1 MITDALLGW
10 VLHHRALRDTSAEV
24 TFFTREKGLVKA
36 RFNSGRTP
44 KNQSMLQP
52 FTPLW
57 LILDEK
63 KYGFYVR
70 QLEASA
76 KTWVL
81 LGQTIYAGLYVNE
94 LLYHIL
100 HQSEEDSFLF
110 LAYEKTIQHLSESRT
125 LPNVERALRR
135 FEWALLES
143 CGTNMSFVEDIDG
156 AVISDDQGYNFIP
169 GAGFFRAENGLS
181 GRHILAIAQDQLDEA
196 DVLKTAKLIMRYAI
210 DFLLNGARVH
220 SRELGLA
227 GFKSS
232 CYA

>member
-10 VLHHRALRDTSAEV
+10 VLHHRAIGDTSAEV
-24 TFFTREKGLVKA
+24 TFFTRERGLVKA

-44 KNQSMLQP
+44 KKQSMLQP

-70 QLEASA
+70 QLEVSSR
-76 KTWVL
+76 TCVL

-94 LLYHIL
+94 LLYHTL
-100 HQSEEDSFLF
+100 HPSQEDAFLF
-110 LAYEKTIQHLSESRT
+110 LVYERTVQHLAESGT
-125 LPNVERALRR
+125 LPNVERTLRR

-143 CGTNMSFVEDIDG
+143 SGTHVSFVEDIDG
-156 AVISDDQGYNFIP
+156 SFISDERGYNFIP
-169 GAGFFRAENGLS
+169 GSGFVRAENGLS

-196 DVLKTAKLIMRYAI
+196 DVLKTAKLIMRHAI
-210 DFLLNGARVH
+210 DFLLNGVPVR